1 MKVVKSEKKRNS
13 RYFLNRKSDEIQK
26 ISAINSSFSKIHNN
40 KSINS
45 SKKTIRFSAP
55 LILKEENI
63 EKIKLKINL
72 INKSPKFL
80 SSKNEIKIS
89 NQNELVNLKNNK
101 MISHNNFLKKNSNFL
116 LEKEMENLKEINNN
130 ANSDLYNINKIK
142 KIKLSKK
149 NPINLLY
156 NCSLKKPKFKIRY
169 KFVLENILKQKELE
183 FDKKNKISSNTTP
196 LFKKYIE
203 QNSFFRK
210 SKVNR
215 TTLNN
220 YDRNIT
226 VSTEMKKN
234 IPSPY
239 SQYLSKT
246 KKIYINLDRTY
257 SFMKNDITYD
267 LLNDKE
273 RNLKSQEKMKRLL
286 FKKYDEIEALK
297 DDVTIKNIPIVDN
310 YINNQI
316 NQNLKMVQNVTWSV
330 DVLKNLNEDIA
341 FKHRKYF
348 ANKYG
353 IELKKANVNIDNTD
367 DYLANYQKSLNG

>member
-1 MKVVKSEKKRNS
+1 M
-13 RYFLNRKSDEIQK
+13 L
-26 ISAINSSFSKIHNN
+26 H
-40 KSINS
+40 
-45 SKKTIRFSAP
+45 
-55 LILKEENI
+55 
-63 EKIKLKINL
+63 
-72 INKSPKFL
+72 
-80 SSKNEIKIS
+80 
-89 NQNELVNLKNNK
+89 
-101 MISHNNFLKKNSNFL
+101 
-116 LEKEMENLKEINNN
+116 
-130 ANSDLYNINKIK
+130 
-142 KIKLSKK
+142 
-149 NPINLLY
+149 
-156 NCSLKKPKFKIRY
+156 
-169 KFVLENILKQKELE
+169 
-183 FDKKNKISSNTTP
+183 
-196 LFKKYIE
+196 KKYIE

>member
-1 MKVVKSEKKRNS
+1 
-13 RYFLNRKSDEIQK
+13 
-26 ISAINSSFSKIHNN
+26 
-40 KSINS
+40 
-45 SKKTIRFSAP
+45 
-55 LILKEENI
+55 
-63 EKIKLKINL
+63 
-72 INKSPKFL
+72 
-80 SSKNEIKIS
+80 
-89 NQNELVNLKNNK
+89 

-130 ANSDLYNINKIK
+130 TNNDLYNINKIK

-210 SKVNR
+210 SKVNKP
-215 TTLNN
+215 TLNN

>member
-1 MKVVKSEKKRNS
+1 
-13 RYFLNRKSDEIQK
+13 
-26 ISAINSSFSKIHNN
+26 
-40 KSINS
+40 
-45 SKKTIRFSAP
+45 
-55 LILKEENI
+55 
-63 EKIKLKINL
+63 
-72 INKSPKFL
+72 
-80 SSKNEIKIS
+80 
-89 NQNELVNLKNNK
+89 
-101 MISHNNFLKKNSNFL
+101 
-116 LEKEMENLKEINNN
+116 
-130 ANSDLYNINKIK
+130 
-142 KIKLSKK
+142 
-149 NPINLLY
+149 
-156 NCSLKKPKFKIRY
+156 
-169 KFVLENILKQKELE
+169 
-183 FDKKNKISSNTTP
+183 
-196 LFKKYIE
+196 
-203 QNSFFRK
+203 
-210 SKVNR
+210 
-215 TTLNN
+215 
-220 YDRNIT
+220 
-226 VSTEMKKN
+226 MKKN

>member
-1 MKVVKSEKKRNS
+1 
-13 RYFLNRKSDEIQK
+13 
-26 ISAINSSFSKIHNN
+26 
-40 KSINS
+40 
-45 SKKTIRFSAP
+45 
-55 LILKEENI
+55 
-63 EKIKLKINL
+63 
-72 INKSPKFL
+72 
-80 SSKNEIKIS
+80 
-89 NQNELVNLKNNK
+89 
-101 MISHNNFLKKNSNFL
+101 
-116 LEKEMENLKEINNN
+116 
-130 ANSDLYNINKIK
+130 
-142 KIKLSKK
+142 
-149 NPINLLY
+149 
-156 NCSLKKPKFKIRY
+156 
-169 KFVLENILKQKELE
+169 
-183 FDKKNKISSNTTP
+183 
-196 LFKKYIE
+196 
-203 QNSFFRK
+203 
-210 SKVNR
+210 
-215 TTLNN
+215 
-220 YDRNIT
+220 
-226 VSTEMKKN
+226 MKKN

-286 FKKYDEIEALK
+286 FKKYDEIEELK

>member
-1 MKVVKSEKKRNS
+1 MQGFNT
-13 RYFLNRKSDEIQK
+13 LWLPGTDHA
-26 ISAINSSFSKIHNN
+26 AI
-40 KSINS
+40 
-45 SKKTIRFSAP
+45 
-55 LILKEENI
+55 
-63 EKIKLKINL
+63 
-72 INKSPKFL
+72 
-80 SSKNEIKIS
+80 
-89 NQNELVNLKNNK
+89 
-101 MISHNNFLKKNSNFL
+101 
-116 LEKEMENLKEINNN
+116 
-130 ANSDLYNINKIK
+130 
-142 KIKLSKK
+142 
-149 NPINLLY
+149 
-156 NCSLKKPKFKIRY
+156 
-169 KFVLENILKQKELE
+169 
-183 FDKKNKISSNTTP
+183 
-196 LFKKYIE
+196 
-203 QNSFFRK
+203 
-210 SKVNR
+210 
-215 TTLNN
+215 
-220 YDRNIT
+220 
-226 VSTEMKKN
+226 STEMKKN

>member
-1 MKVVKSEKKRNS
+1 
-13 RYFLNRKSDEIQK
+13 
-26 ISAINSSFSKIHNN
+26 
-40 KSINS
+40 
-45 SKKTIRFSAP
+45 
-55 LILKEENI
+55 
-63 EKIKLKINL
+63 
-72 INKSPKFL
+72 
-80 SSKNEIKIS
+80 
-89 NQNELVNLKNNK
+89 
-101 MISHNNFLKKNSNFL
+101 
-116 LEKEMENLKEINNN
+116 MENLKEINNN
-130 ANSDLYNINKIK
+130 ANNDLYNINKIK

-203 QNSFFRK
+203 QNSFSRK

-215 TTLNN
+215 PTLNN

>member
-1 MKVVKSEKKRNS
+1 
-13 RYFLNRKSDEIQK
+13 
-26 ISAINSSFSKIHNN
+26 
-40 KSINS
+40 
-45 SKKTIRFSAP
+45 
-55 LILKEENI
+55 
-63 EKIKLKINL
+63 
-72 INKSPKFL
+72 
-80 SSKNEIKIS
+80 
-89 NQNELVNLKNNK
+89 
-101 MISHNNFLKKNSNFL
+101 
-116 LEKEMENLKEINNN
+116 
-130 ANSDLYNINKIK
+130 
-142 KIKLSKK
+142 
-149 NPINLLY
+149 
-156 NCSLKKPKFKIRY
+156 
-169 KFVLENILKQKELE
+169 
-183 FDKKNKISSNTTP
+183 
-196 LFKKYIE
+196 
-203 QNSFFRK
+203 
-210 SKVNR
+210 
-215 TTLNN
+215 
-220 YDRNIT
+220 
-226 VSTEMKKN
+226 MKKN

-316 NQNLKMVQNVTWSV
+316 NQNQKMVQNVTWSV